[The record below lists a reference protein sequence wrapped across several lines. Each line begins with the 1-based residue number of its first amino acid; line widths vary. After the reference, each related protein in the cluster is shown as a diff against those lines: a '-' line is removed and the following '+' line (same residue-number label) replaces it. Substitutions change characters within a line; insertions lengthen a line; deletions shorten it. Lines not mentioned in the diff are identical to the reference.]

1 MNFLKEYGF
10 EEVDINEFL
19 ENTPE
24 KIKEAIKTTSDLDVK
39 EVNIK
44 VKDVAPVKKTVVQE

>member
-24 KIKEAIKTTSDLDVK
+24 KIKVC
-39 EVNIK
+39 
-44 VKDVAPVKKTVVQE
+44 KKT